1 MQMMA
6 YDIIGKELHILGST
20 MAHHTDMREAIE
32 LAASGQVDVE
42 AIATHVLPIEEAQR
56 GMELVDTKDD
66 GAIKVVL
73 SFS

>member
-1 MQMMA
+1 M
-6 YDIIGKELHILGST
+6 T
-20 MAHHTDMREAIE
+20 HHADMREAIE
-32 LAASGQVDVE
+32 LASSGQVDVE